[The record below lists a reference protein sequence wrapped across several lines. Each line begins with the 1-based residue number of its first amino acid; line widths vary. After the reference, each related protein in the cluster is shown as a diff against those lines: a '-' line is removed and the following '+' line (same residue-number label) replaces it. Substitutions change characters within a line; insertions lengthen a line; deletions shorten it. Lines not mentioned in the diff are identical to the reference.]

1 MGLSAH
7 NYREQMQALLPR
19 GAAWPRDD
27 EAMLTQTLDA
37 LAVEFAR
44 VGARAESLPAEIIPS
59 TTTELISD
67 WERVLGLPDP
77 CVGRLEETLA
87 KRRNAVVAKL
97 TGGGSASKAYYI
109 ALALTLGYVITITE
123 PSLHNWLITAPLTTV
138 TYFNVGS
145 SVVGER
151 LISYDHDFFECYF
164 LAIKPAHTVLTF
176 AYV

>member
-1 MGLSAH
+1 MGLSARH
-7 NYREQMQALLPR
+7 YREQMQALLPR
-19 GAAWPRDD
+19 GAAWPRAD
-27 EAMLTQTLDA
+27 EAFLTKALDGFA
-37 LAVEFAR
+37 EEFAR
-44 VGARAESLPAEIIPS
+44 VGARAEALPAEIIPS
-59 TTTELISD
+59 TTTELIAD

-97 TGGGSASKAYYI
+97 TGGGSASRAYYI
-109 ALALTLGYVITITE
+109 ELALQLGYVITITE
-123 PSLHNWLITAPLTTV
+123 PSTHTWLITAPITTV

-151 LISYDHDFFECYF
+151 LVSYDHDFFECYF
-164 LAIKPAHTVLTF
+164 QSIKPAHTSLSF